1 MEVATPT
8 GAVLPSGE
16 LRVARNKRGRAPGAG
31 AEHPRRHSSGALEDR
46 LLRKLGAALLA
57 LPVLAMV
64 YLASFTQRGMRAR
77 IVSVLAAS
85 AVIGLVVVAS
95 LPPAPSAAVPKS
107 QPQPVAAELLNAVRT
122 GHALADPFTIAF
134 DAPMEPASV
143 AAALRVTPESSV
155 TFTWDTAG
163 RVLSVAPVGHWTPD
177 TLYTIA
183 VSGAARGSDGGALE
197 SPVRALVLTG
207 HAGTASLAA
216 TRLSGDRARLDTSFR
231 IVLDRAAS
239 LAAVRSALR
248 TEPTLAG
255 QVTAGASDREFLFQ
269 ASEELAPNTAYRVWL
284 EGLEDAD
291 GVTFAVAPN
300 LEVRTVQAPAV
311 VRFRP
316 RPGTGDAAR
325 GALVSA
331 RFTEQMDRKTTA
343 AAFSVSVDGKPVTGK
358 VTWAE
363 QNTVLVFRPAAAL
376 PYGSKVVVAVAPTAL
391 SKAGV
396 PLAATG
402 TGTFTVVPKPA
413 PKAAPKAAPTPRAA
427 PPPKK
432 KPATKP
438 IKHSGGSGAVS
449 GSWSSVEAYYLRL
462 MNCTRTG
469 GWVTSSGSCS
479 SPGGRS
485 VAPLALSSAISAQV
499 SRPYAKLLATR
510 GICNHFIG
518 GTPGDR
524 LRRAGFTSYRWGENL
539 GCRSGNPYS
548 AVLGSHLFF
557 QDEKPYN
564 GGHYKNLMNAE
575 YDRAGI
581 GVWVSGGRVRL
592 VVDLYHP

>member
-1 MEVATPT
+1 
-8 GAVLPSGE
+8 
-16 LRVARNKRGRAPGAG
+16 
-31 AEHPRRHSSGALEDR
+31 
-46 LLRKLGAALLA
+46 LRKLGAALLA

-77 IVSVLAAS
+77 IASILAAS

-122 GHALADPFTIAF
+122 GHALVDPFTIAF

-143 AAALRVTPESSV
+143 AAALRVTPDSSV

-183 VSGAARGSDGGALE
+183 VSDAARGADGGSLE
-197 SPVRALVLTG
+197 TPVRALVLTG

-216 TRLSGDRARLDTSFR
+216 TRLSGSRARLDTSFR

-255 QVTAGASDREFLFQ
+255 ELTVGASDREFVFQ
-269 ASEELAPNTAYRVWL
+269 ASEALAPNTTYRIWL

-291 GVTFAVAPN
+291 GVSFAVTPN

-316 RPGTGDAAR
+316 RSGTADAAQ
-325 GALVSA
+325 GAAVSA

-343 AAFSVSVDGKPVTGK
+343 AAFRVSVDGKPVTGK

-363 QNTVLVFRPAAAL
+363 QNTVLVFHPAAAL
-376 PYGSKVVVAVAPTAL
+376 PYGAKVVVTVAPMAL

-396 PLAATG
+396 PLATTG
-402 TGTFTVVPKPA
+402 TGAFTVVPKPA
-413 PKAAPKAAPTPRAA
+413 PKAAPAPPKPKAAAA
-427 PPPKK
+427 TKK
-432 KPATKP
+432 KAATRP
-438 IKHSGGSGAVS
+438 ITHSGGSGAVS
-449 GSWSSVEAYYLRL
+449 GSWSSVEAYYLNL

-510 GICNHFIG
+510 GICDHFIG

-557 QDEKPYN
+557 QSEKSYN